1 MCIRTIKIFV
11 KMKQNLP
18 DADQESVG
26 DTAYLQW
33 HSSSFF

>member
-1 MCIRTIKIFV
+1 MCIRTTKILK
-11 KMKQNLP
+11 KMKHNLP

-26 DTAYLQW
+26 GIAYLQW